1 MGFLHRN
8 RKPTWRVSIYETKTI
23 NNRYEPGKFVAGY
36 YGRFDQSMMDER
48 IMPAVPQLIGRWFKL
63 PFLITE
69 HCLEPE
75 IKSALPGD
83 RKADNNVLSSPA
95 KTLTSKKIMAIIHKY
110 GEYQLIGNN
119 EFSLPGIT
127 FEKRLETVQY

>member
-1 MGFLHRN
+1 MRFLHRK
-8 RKPTWRVSIYETKTI
+8 RKPTWRVSIYEAKII

-36 YGRFDQSMMDER
+36 YGRFDPSMMDER
-48 IMPAVPQLIGRWFKL
+48 IMPAVPKLLGRWFKL

-75 IKSALPGD
+75 IKSVSPGD
-83 RKADNNVLSSPA
+83 RKAENSLLSPPT
-95 KTLTSKKIMAIIHKY
+95 KTVISKNIMAIIHKY

-119 EFSLPGIT
+119 EINLPGIA
-127 FEKRLETVQY
+127 FEKQLGTVQY